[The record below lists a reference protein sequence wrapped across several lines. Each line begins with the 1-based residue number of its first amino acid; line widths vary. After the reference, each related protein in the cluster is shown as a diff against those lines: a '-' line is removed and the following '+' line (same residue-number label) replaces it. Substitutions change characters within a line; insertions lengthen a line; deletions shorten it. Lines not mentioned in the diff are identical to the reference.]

1 MKSNQTSSATTHISQ
16 GNNINIVQ
24 DLYEMMMM
32 LKQKVNNLEKEN
44 SNLHIQLYQLNK
56 TDNSKFLKLNGQIIY
71 LNNIINE
78 QKNQLF
84 QQKNQLFQQKNQLF
98 QLENYANQQK
108 NYSFKLK
115 SQIKQIQEDNIN
127 EKKLA
132 EIKYT
137 KRFNDIEKMI
147 LKLEKNYSI
156 MNNEISSYKTNKEL
170 LNLILGLLKKIIGDI
185 TTLSENKN
193 INTSTIEEIKKKLNK
208 IETKIEEYSKR
219 INDNNLSDI
228 MFVGLNNLIK
238 KIDEIK
244 MQFNYEIKF
253 LEDEIKVLKK
263 KYNEIQRIFISRKV
277 IKIIIKYIIMNCI
290 KYFTMENNSCMLNY
304 LEVKYSQLNSDDVM
318 DIINS
323 LIIKN
328 RQINSTMHMEGGI
341 DKIIEILNSFG
352 NRITFG
358 DLINFINIDNGT
370 KENIKTI
377 MKIAEMDEINIYY
390 DITGFDPELKE
401 MLIDLQ
407 KNLNPFIV
415 NNNNN

>member
-1 MKSNQTSSATTHISQ
+1 
-16 GNNINIVQ
+16 
-24 DLYEMMMM
+24 M
-32 LKQKVNNLEKEN
+32 L
-44 SNLHIQLYQLNK
+44 
-56 TDNSKFLKLNGQIIY
+56 
-71 LNNIINE
+71 
-78 QKNQLF
+78 
-84 QQKNQLFQQKNQLF
+84 
-98 QLENYANQQK
+98 
-108 NYSFKLK
+108 
-115 SQIKQIQEDNIN
+115 
-127 EKKLA
+127 
-132 EIKYT
+132 
-137 KRFNDIEKMI
+137 
-147 LKLEKNYSI
+147 
-156 MNNEISSYKTNKEL
+156 
-170 LNLILGLLKKIIGDI
+170 
-185 TTLSENKN
+185 
-193 INTSTIEEIKKKLNK
+193 
-208 IETKIEEYSKR
+208 
-219 INDNNLSDI
+219 
-228 MFVGLNNLIK
+228 VGLNNLIK

-244 MQFNYEIKF
+244 IQFNYEIKF

-328 RQINSTMHMEGGI
+328 RQINSTMHMDRGI

>member
-44 SNLHIQLYQLNK
+44 SNLHIQLYQLIK

-78 QKNQLF
+78 QK
-84 QQKNQLFQQKNQLF
+84 KELFQQKNQLF

-170 LNLILGLLKKIIGDI
+170 LNLISGLLKKIIGDI

-244 MQFNYEIKF
+244 IQFNYEIKF

-277 IKIIIKYIIMNCI
+277 IKIIIKYIIMN
-290 KYFTMENNSCMLNY
+290 
-304 LEVKYSQLNSDDVM
+304 
-318 DIINS
+318 
-323 LIIKN
+323 
-328 RQINSTMHMEGGI
+328 
-341 DKIIEILNSFG
+341 
-352 NRITFG
+352 
-358 DLINFINIDNGT
+358 
-370 KENIKTI
+370 
-377 MKIAEMDEINIYY
+377 
-390 DITGFDPELKE
+390 
-401 MLIDLQ
+401 
-407 KNLNPFIV
+407 
-415 NNNNN
+415 

>member
-147 LKLEKNYSI
+147 LKLEKNYS

-244 MQFNYEIKF
+244 IQFNYEIKF

-328 RQINSTMHMEGGI
+328 RQINSTMHMDRGI

>member
-1 MKSNQTSSATTHISQ
+1 MKKQEISQ
-16 GNNINIVQ
+16 
-24 DLYEMMMM
+24 
-32 LKQKVNNLEKEN
+32 KKKKE
-44 SNLHIQLYQLNK
+44 IK
-56 TDNSKFLKLNGQIIY
+56 IKPK
-71 LNNIINE
+71 
-78 QKNQLF
+78 
-84 QQKNQLFQQKNQLF
+84 
-98 QLENYANQQK
+98 
-108 NYSFKLK
+108 KLK

-132 EIKYT
+132 EIKYA

-244 MQFNYEIKF
+244 IQFNYEIKF

-263 KYNEIQRIFISRKV
+263 N
-277 IKIIIKYIIMNCI
+277 
-290 KYFTMENNSCMLNY
+290 
-304 LEVKYSQLNSDDVM
+304 
-318 DIINS
+318 
-323 LIIKN
+323 
-328 RQINSTMHMEGGI
+328 
-341 DKIIEILNSFG
+341 
-352 NRITFG
+352 
-358 DLINFINIDNGT
+358 
-370 KENIKTI
+370 I
-377 MKIAEMDEINIYY
+377 MKYKEYLY
-390 DITGFDPELKE
+390 PEK
-401 MLIDLQ
+401 
-407 KNLNPFIV
+407 
-415 NNNNN
+415 

>member
-78 QKNQLF
+78 
-84 QQKNQLFQQKNQLF
+84 QKNQLFQQKNQLF

-244 MQFNYEIKF
+244 IQFNYEIKF

-304 LEVKYSQLNSDDVM
+304 LEVKYSQLNSDDVI

>member
-1 MKSNQTSSATTHISQ
+1 MKSNQTSSATTHILQ

-78 QKNQLF
+78 QK
-84 QQKNQLFQQKNQLF
+84 KELFQQKNQLF

-244 MQFNYEIKF
+244 IQFNYEIKF

-390 DITGFDPELKE
+390 DITGFVPELKE

>member
-1 MKSNQTSSATTHISQ
+1 
-16 GNNINIVQ
+16 
-24 DLYEMMMM
+24 
-32 LKQKVNNLEKEN
+32 
-44 SNLHIQLYQLNK
+44 
-56 TDNSKFLKLNGQIIY
+56 
-71 LNNIINE
+71 
-78 QKNQLF
+78 
-84 QQKNQLFQQKNQLF
+84 
-98 QLENYANQQK
+98 
-108 NYSFKLK
+108 
-115 SQIKQIQEDNIN
+115 
-127 EKKLA
+127 
-132 EIKYT
+132 
-137 KRFNDIEKMI
+137 
-147 LKLEKNYSI
+147 
-156 MNNEISSYKTNKEL
+156 
-170 LNLILGLLKKIIGDI
+170 
-185 TTLSENKN
+185 
-193 INTSTIEEIKKKLNK
+193 
-208 IETKIEEYSKR
+208 
-219 INDNNLSDI
+219 
-228 MFVGLNNLIK
+228 
-238 KIDEIK
+238 
-244 MQFNYEIKF
+244 
-253 LEDEIKVLKK
+253 
-263 KYNEIQRIFISRKV
+263 
-277 IKIIIKYIIMNCI
+277 MNCI

-304 LEVKYSQLNSDDVM
+304 LEVKYSQLNSDDVI

>member
-208 IETKIEEYSKR
+208 IETKVEEYSKR
-219 INDNNLSDI
+219 INDNNLSDN

-238 KIDEIK
+238 KLDEIK
-244 MQFNYEIKF
+244 MQFNYEMKY
-253 LEDEIKVLKK
+253 LEDEI
-263 KYNEIQRIFISRKV
+263 
-277 IKIIIKYIIMNCI
+277 
-290 KYFTMENNSCMLNY
+290 
-304 LEVKYSQLNSDDVM
+304 
-318 DIINS
+318 
-323 LIIKN
+323 
-328 RQINSTMHMEGGI
+328 
-341 DKIIEILNSFG
+341 EILKN
-352 NRITFG
+352 
-358 DLINFINIDNGT
+358 
-370 KENIKTI
+370 I
-377 MKIAEMDEINIYY
+377 MKYKEYLY
-390 DITGFDPELKE
+390 PEK
-401 MLIDLQ
+401 
-407 KNLNPFIV
+407 
-415 NNNNN
+415 

>member
-78 QKNQLF
+78 
-84 QQKNQLFQQKNQLF
+84 QKNQLFQQKNQLF

-244 MQFNYEIKF
+244 
-253 LEDEIKVLKK
+253 VLKK
-263 KYNEIQRIFISRKV
+263 N
-277 IKIIIKYIIMNCI
+277 
-290 KYFTMENNSCMLNY
+290 
-304 LEVKYSQLNSDDVM
+304 
-318 DIINS
+318 
-323 LIIKN
+323 
-328 RQINSTMHMEGGI
+328 
-341 DKIIEILNSFG
+341 
-352 NRITFG
+352 
-358 DLINFINIDNGT
+358 
-370 KENIKTI
+370 I
-377 MKIAEMDEINIYY
+377 MKYKEYLY
-390 DITGFDPELKE
+390 PEK
-401 MLIDLQ
+401 
-407 KNLNPFIV
+407 
-415 NNNNN
+415 

>member
-1 MKSNQTSSATTHISQ
+1 
-16 GNNINIVQ
+16 
-24 DLYEMMMM
+24 
-32 LKQKVNNLEKEN
+32 
-44 SNLHIQLYQLNK
+44 
-56 TDNSKFLKLNGQIIY
+56 
-71 LNNIINE
+71 
-78 QKNQLF
+78 
-84 QQKNQLFQQKNQLF
+84 
-98 QLENYANQQK
+98 
-108 NYSFKLK
+108 
-115 SQIKQIQEDNIN
+115 
-127 EKKLA
+127 
-132 EIKYT
+132 
-137 KRFNDIEKMI
+137 
-147 LKLEKNYSI
+147 
-156 MNNEISSYKTNKEL
+156 
-170 LNLILGLLKKIIGDI
+170 
-185 TTLSENKN
+185 
-193 INTSTIEEIKKKLNK
+193 
-208 IETKIEEYSKR
+208 
-219 INDNNLSDI
+219 
-228 MFVGLNNLIK
+228 
-238 KIDEIK
+238 
-244 MQFNYEIKF
+244 
-253 LEDEIKVLKK
+253 
-263 KYNEIQRIFISRKV
+263 
-277 IKIIIKYIIMNCI
+277 
-290 KYFTMENNSCMLNY
+290 MLNY

>member
-132 EIKYT
+132 EIKYA

-147 LKLEKNYSI
+147 LKLEKNYS

-244 MQFNYEIKF
+244 IQFNYEIKF

>member
-132 EIKYT
+132 EIKYA

-147 LKLEKNYSI
+147 LKLEKNYS

-244 MQFNYEIKF
+244 IQFNYEIKF

-263 KYNEIQRIFISRKV
+263 KYNEIQRIFI
-277 IKIIIKYIIMNCI
+277 
-290 KYFTMENNSCMLNY
+290 
-304 LEVKYSQLNSDDVM
+304 
-318 DIINS
+318 
-323 LIIKN
+323 
-328 RQINSTMHMEGGI
+328 
-341 DKIIEILNSFG
+341 
-352 NRITFG
+352 
-358 DLINFINIDNGT
+358 
-370 KENIKTI
+370 
-377 MKIAEMDEINIYY
+377 
-390 DITGFDPELKE
+390 PEK
-401 MLIDLQ
+401 
-407 KNLNPFIV
+407 
-415 NNNNN
+415 

>member
-132 EIKYT
+132 EIKYA

-244 MQFNYEIKF
+244 IQFNYEIKF